1 MFLIFSINNDDGIVS
16 MAAPLDLDQ
25 MHTFVAIADTGS
37 FTRAADEVHRTQS
50 AVSMQMRRLEERI
63 GKPLFEKEGRS
74 NKLSEEGE
82 RLLSYARRLIHL
94 NRETLAAFDDRR
106 LEGTIR
112 IGTPDDYADRFLPE
126 IMARFARSNPRV
138 ELTVICEP
146 TPGLVEHIKRGN
158 LDLALVTH
166 DDARGQ
172 SEVVRREPL
181 LWVSS
186 ANHAT
191 HEQETLPM
199 AFGRPN
205 CIWRRA
211 ACDVLDRMNRDYR
224 VLFTSFSAT
233 VITAAVLSGLAISVL
248 PECALQAR
256 HARAR
261 RRRWLRRPARLQD
274 RHHARPYQPAGTG
287 RGAGPPHRRE
297 PRQHLGSGRRGERH
311 VSTSRRWRRCAAN
324 GSGRARSCRVGDGV
338 CYLRLS
344 KIVNFRC

>member
-1 MFLIFSINNDDGIVS
+1 MKA
-16 MAAPLDLDQ
+16 MATPLDLDQ
-25 MHTFVAIADTGS
+25 LQTFIMIADTGS
-37 FTRAADEVHRTQS
+37 FTKAADEVHRTQS

-63 GKPLFEKEGRS
+63 GKPLFEKDGRT
-74 NKLSEEGE
+74 NKLTEEGE
-82 RLLSYARRLIHL
+82 KLLSYARRLIHL
-94 NRETLAAFDDRR
+94 NRETLAAFDDRS

-146 TPGLVEHIKRGN
+146 TFNLVEHIKRGH

-166 DDARGQ
+166 DDLKGQ

-191 HEQETLPM
+191 HEQDTLPM

-205 CIWRRA
+205 CIWRRS
-211 ACDVLDRMNRDYR
+211 ACDVLDRMQRDYR
-224 VLFTSFSAT
+224 ILFTSWSAT

-248 PECALQAR
+248 PECALRPGMRVLGEADGFGALPDCKIGIMRGHTASAHVVEALAR
-256 HARAR
+256 HIAES
-261 RRRWLRRPARLQD
+261 LDNISVPAVPETGTFDFAALTGIRSKRLK
-274 RHHARPYQPAGTG
+274 P
-287 RGAGPPHRRE
+287 
-297 PRQHLGSGRRGERH
+297 SH
-311 VSTSRRWRRCAAN
+311 VMPGW
-324 GSGRARSCRVGDGV
+324 
-338 CYLRLS
+338 
-344 KIVNFRC
+344 

>member
-1 MFLIFSINNDDGIVS
+1 MK
-16 MAAPLDLDQ
+16 APLDLDQ
-25 MHTFVAIADTGS
+25 LQTFISIADTGS
-37 FTRAADEVHRTQS
+37 FTRAAEEVHRTQS

-63 GKPLFEKEGRS
+63 GKPLFEKDGRT
-74 NKLSEEGE
+74 NRLTEEGD
-82 RLLSYARRLIHL
+82 RLLSYARRLLFL

-126 IMARFARSNPRV
+126 IMARFARSNPHV
-138 ELTVICEP
+138 ELTVVCEP

-166 DDARGQ
+166 NDARGQ

-181 LWVSS
+181 LWVTS

-191 HEQETLPM
+191 HEQDVLPM

-211 ACDVLDRMNRDYR
+211 ACDLLDQMGRDYR
-224 VLFTSFSAT
+224 ILFTSFSAT

-248 PECALQAR
+248 PECALRPGMRVLGEADGFGTLPDCRIGIMRGQTSRPEIVDAIAR
-256 HARAR
+256 HISESLDNITVPMAEE
-261 RRRWLRRPARLQD
+261 
-274 RHHARPYQPAGTG
+274 AGSFDF
-287 RGAGPPHRRE
+287 AG
-297 PRQHLGSGRRGERH
+297 LAF
-311 VSTSRRWRRCAAN
+311 SRMKK
-324 GSGRARSCRVGDGV
+324 
-338 CYLRLS
+338 S
-344 KIVNFRC
+344 KPNQIMPSW